1 MIEILYDRLSWL
13 YNGTET
19 RRFHGRRMVHE
30 QTVGEHSLRMC
41 LLLLCVN
48 EWSKDASARSTTDM
62 FRLLRAAVLHD
73 LAEHVL
79 GDIPA
84 PTKHELNIHKEVDKL
99 ESELLMTAGGLPVE
113 ALSLEL
119 QTRLKFVDCLD
130 GMMTC
135 VRERELGN
143 TTLWDV
149 YGQYSRYLGMLELN
163 PAEQELRTV
172 VETLWSKAH
181 GPTD

>member
-1 MIEILYDRLSWL
+1 MIEILYDRLNWL

-19 RRFHGRRMVHE
+19 RRFHGRRMIHQ

-73 LAEHVL
+73 LAEHVV
-79 GDIPA
+79 GDIPS
-84 PTKHELNIHKEVDKL
+84 PTKHDLNINKEVDKL
-99 ESELLMTAGGLPVE
+99 EAELLMTAGGLPIE
-113 ALSLEL
+113 ALSIDL

-135 VRERELGN
+135 GRERELGN
-143 TTLWDV
+143 TTLDDV
-149 YGQYSRYLGMLELN
+149 YEQYHRYLSMLDLS
-163 PAEQELRTV
+163 PAEQELRAV
-172 VETLWSKAH
+172 VFTLWSNTH
-181 GPTD
+181 GPNN